1 MTDNHQYKNALA
13 YAEAGAAVLI
23 EEKDLTP
30 KKLMEEIDR
39 ILNNPT
45 LLAQM
50 SENMKKMAQPG
61 ATDRIWDE
69 ISKIRK

>member
-1 MTDNHQYKNALA
+1 
-13 YAEAGAAVLI
+13 
-23 EEKDLTP
+23 
-30 KKLMEEIDR
+30 MEEIDR